1 MEQEFRYW
9 EKRAERFENLYHLRR
24 KGIEKLLRESY
35 PYLKKVE
42 GYIVDVGCGTGIPDS
57 ILEKKLRKNV
67 IGTDFSPSML
77 KVALSKERMQHLVRA
92 DALHL
97 TFPNDSLGAII
108 CITVLTDYRDKE
120 PFYHEFYSCIR
131 KDGIYVHGDYSL
143 NDGYW
148 NLNECTYPLVFSSEF
163 KLSRESIE
171 DVEKELV
178 EEGFTVLK
186 SKSINF
192 KVPMTIDSYL
202 QIVKS
207 RPGFKF
213 DFKKEDQVRR
223 IAEEYLSN
231 NELSREL
238 ILIISKKS
246 IENNACEGKLS
257 AP

>member
-1 MEQEFRYW
+1 M
-9 EKRAERFENLYHLRR
+9 
-24 KGIEKLLRESY
+24 KGIEKVLCKSY
-35 PYLKKVE
+35 PYLKNVE
-42 GYIVDVGCGTGIPDS
+42 GYIVDVGCGTGISDY

-77 KVALSKERMQHLVRA
+77 KVALSKERMLYLVRA

-97 TFPNDSLGAII
+97 TFPKDSLGAII
-108 CITVLTDYRDKE
+108 CITVLTDYGDKK

-143 NDGYW
+143 NDEYW
-148 NLNECTYPLVFSSEF
+148 NLNECSYPLAFSSEF

-171 DVEKELV
+171 DIEKKLV

-186 SKSINF
+186 SEPINF
-192 KVPMTIDSYL
+192 KVPMTVDNYL

-213 DFKKEDQVRR
+213 DPEKEDEVRK
-223 IAEEYLSN
+223 IAERYLLN
-231 NELSREL
+231 DELNREL
-238 ILIISKKS
+238 ILIVSKKD
-246 IENNACEGKLS
+246 
-257 AP
+257 